1 MYDMIT
7 LMIPGK
13 VCPAKMIASREN
25 IFTFMKI
32 YKAKALGT
40 MLSLS
45 GQKLT
50 SEFFLGSLTSCK
62 IVSSKRVVDRR
73 MGHDNLK
80 LPLGR
85 VINLNP
91 GTTLIFVISSEKGV

>member
-13 VCPAKMIASREN
+13 VCPPKMIASREN

-40 MLSLS
+40 MLSQCLVRS
-45 GQKLT
+45 
-50 SEFFLGSLTSCK
+50 
-62 IVSSKRVVDRR
+62 
-73 MGHDNLK
+73 
-80 LPLGR
+80 
-85 VINLNP
+85 
-91 GTTLIFVISSEKGV
+91 